1 MGRKYKLLS
10 SRRASSGF
18 SLLEILVSIVILSVG
33 LLGVVGLQAAAL
45 KANREA
51 LLQSSAS
58 RLGREISE
66 MMKGNR
72 AIASLATAADN
83 PYLVSYDGSSD
94 DLNTVASQTTNC
106 FTGDCYTAT
115 GAAAQQV
122 VAEWQVRDWLF
133 RLNHELPDARVAVCF
148 DETPY
153 TAGGIPQWDCSDS
166 GTVAVIKIG
175 WTRGSLN
182 SQAAAADAF
191 NKATEPAIV
200 LPVSL

>member
-1 MGRKYKLLS
+1 MGRKYILLS
-10 SRRASSGF
+10 SRRTISGF

-58 RLGREISE
+58 RFGREISE
-66 MMKGNR
+66 MMKSNR
-72 AIASLATAADN
+72 AIASLAAAADN
-83 PYLVSYDGSSD
+83 PYLVSYNGASD
-94 DLNTVASQTTNC
+94 DLDTVAAQTTNC
-106 FTGDCYTAT
+106 FTGDCYTASGT
-115 GAAAQQV
+115 AAQQV
-122 VAEWQVRDWLF
+122 VAEWQIRDWLF
-133 RLNHELPDARVAVCF
+133 RVNHELPGARVAVCF

-153 TAGGIPQWDCSDS
+153 TTAGIPQWDCSDG

-175 WTRGSLN
+175 WTRSSLN

-191 NKATEPAIV
+191 DRASEPAIV
-200 LPVSL
+200 LPVSF